1 MNQADVVEIANR
13 KQDTIMHAGY
23 LDLWSESVQE
33 EITRDIEARRKADA
47 CLEIEGAAPG
57 TEVSIEQT
65 GHEFIFGS
73 HLFNFDQLGTDER
86 NARHKS
92 LFGPLFNSATI
103 PFYWKGTE
111 LEEGKPR
118 FQGGEQ
124 DTATFWNSVE
134 EPDHQPHWRRPATDP
149 LVEFC
154 ESRGIRIHGHTFVW
168 GSPRW
173 QMPDWLYNK
182 LPEKYRLSPEQRGHS
197 RFYTIEAFESLS
209 ATGIEALIPEY
220 SVTLHTLM
228 AKRIF
233 EIALR
238 YKNRIHSWDVVNE
251 SATDFSGGL
260 MVPGEALCKSTYGP
274 MPGDYTYRF
283 FKIAETVL
291 PQWTKLNI
299 NDYLLTTDYTRQVRE
314 LRERGCKIDIM
325 GAQMH
330 LFDPQICLDIA
341 DGKSELQS
349 PECVR
354 KTMETLA
361 EAGVPLHLSEVTIT
375 SPPAAGERGELIQ
388 AIIARNLYRL
398 WFSLKPMMGITWWNL
413 VDGCGARGEPVVS
426 GLFTR
431 DMQPKAAYF
440 VLEDLI
446 NKQWKTCTTARVGS
460 DGKIRF
466 RGFAGNYD
474 LSWEGPDGNR
484 RVAEFTL
491 SPDTEMTKV

>member
-1 MNQADVVEIANR
+1 MNASDVIEIANL
-13 KQDTIMHAGY
+13 KQDAAMQAGY
-23 LDLWSESVQE
+23 LDLWNESVQE
-33 EITRDIEARRKADA
+33 QIDRDIEAHRKADA
-47 CLEIEGAAPG
+47 CLTIEGVAPG
-57 TEVSIEQT
+57 TEVRVEQT

-73 HLFNFDQLGTDER
+73 HLFNFDQLGTDGR

-103 PFYWKGTE
+103 PFYWKCFE

-118 FQGGEQ
+118 FQGEER
-124 DTATFWNSVE
+124 DTAAFWNSLDDPE
-134 EPDHQPHWRRPATDP
+134 HQPHWRRPATDP

-154 ESRGIRIHGHTFVW
+154 ESKGIRIHGHTFVW
-168 GSPRW
+168 GNSRW

-182 LPEKYRLSPEQRGHS
+182 LPEKFRISPEQRGHS
-197 RFYTIEAFESLS
+197 NVYAIEAFESLS
-209 ATGIEALIPEY
+209 APEIEALIPEY
-220 SVTLHTLM
+220 AVTLHTLT

-238 YKNRIHSWDVVNE
+238 YKSRIHSWDVVNE
-251 SATDFSGGL
+251 SATDFSEGR
-260 MVPGEALCKSTYGP
+260 MIPGEALCKSTYGP

-291 PQWTKLNI
+291 PEAAKLNI
-299 NDYLLTTDYTRQVRE
+299 NDYFLTEAYARQVRE
-314 LRERGCKIDIM
+314 LRGRGCKIDIM

-341 DGKSELQS
+341 DGKSDWQS
-349 PECVR
+349 PESVR
-354 KTMETLA
+354 KTMATLA
-361 EAGVPLHLSEVTIT
+361 GVGVPLHLSEITIT

-413 VDGCGARGEPVVS
+413 VDGCGAPGEPSVS

-431 DMQPKAAYF
+431 DMQPKPAYF

-446 NKQWKTCTTARVGS
+446 NNQWKTRATTKVGS

-466 RGFAGNYD
+466 RGFTGNYD
-474 LSWEGPDGNR
+474 LSWTSPEGEQLAAKFKLI
-484 RVAEFTL
+484 AET
-491 SPDTEMTKV
+491 SK